1 MKIVPLPLKEA
12 HTFLEPFARHY
23 KSSAQELC
31 AIGLMTDDGRLH
43 GAAILGVK
51 DSEAQLSHIYC
62 DGVSAGYTMLY
73 GAAWRAFKALGYER
87 IIL

>member
-1 MKIVPLPLKEA
+1 MKIVPLPLNEA
-12 HTFLEPFARHY
+12 HFFLEPFARHY
-23 KSSAQELC
+23 KSNAQELC
-31 AIGLMTDDGRLH
+31 AIGLLTDDGRLH
-43 GAAILGVK
+43 GVAILGVK
-51 DSEAQLSHIYC
+51 DNEAQLSHIYC